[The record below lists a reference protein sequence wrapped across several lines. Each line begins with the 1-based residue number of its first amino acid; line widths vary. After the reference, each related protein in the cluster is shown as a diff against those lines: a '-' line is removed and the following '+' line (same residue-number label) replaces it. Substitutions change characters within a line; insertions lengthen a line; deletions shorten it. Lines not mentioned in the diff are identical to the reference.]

1 MRKDTFIQ
9 RKNYSIEFKRQAV
22 SLILVD
28 MQPVRL
34 VSKQLE
40 VHENT
45 LYRWVAEYE
54 QYLVIFLNSFIV
66 SDSLSSS

>member
-1 MRKDTFIQ
+1 MQ

-28 MQPVRL
+28 KHPIRF

-45 LYRWVAEYE
+45 LYRWGSEYE
-54 QYLVIFLNSFIV
+54 QYGE
-66 SDSLSSS
+66 